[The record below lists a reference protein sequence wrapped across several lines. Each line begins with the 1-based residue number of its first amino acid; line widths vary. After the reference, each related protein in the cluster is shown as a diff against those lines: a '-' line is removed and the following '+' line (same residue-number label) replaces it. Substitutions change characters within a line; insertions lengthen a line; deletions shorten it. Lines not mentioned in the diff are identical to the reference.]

1 MYKKLVV
8 NRKWIWLVLV
18 SLAVTLVSFYP
29 QLTMLRVRGSQ
40 WNGSFAQT
48 HGDEW
53 LYSAYVE
60 SLIEGRSRRN
70 DPYTGRDNKS
80 PTREPESLFS
90 IQYVPA
96 YIISGIARTI
106 GLSASGSFI
115 GLALIA
121 PFLSSLAIFWLVF
134 ALTHDYKFSI
144 AAAVIILSFGTLVGG
159 EGAVSLLGSNPYYV
173 MVPFL
178 RRYEPAAMFPLIF
191 IFCGCV
197 WKSLSRDGPVGYVWA
212 ISAGIGL
219 VLLIF
224 SYFYLWTSAAA
235 WLATV
240 VSLHIL
246 PTRNKRI
253 RNLSRVGII
262 CAFGLAAL
270 VPYYVLL
277 SNRSSIM
284 DRSQQLVSS
293 HAPDLLRVPE
303 IFALLNI
310 VIFVFVVK
318 KKGLDWR
325 APEWA
330 MVSSFL
336 GVPFVVF
343 NQQVITGLS
352 LQPFHFEIFIV
363 NYLVLTGA
371 VLGAYLICRKSE
383 LDWKLSTRHQVR
395 LIVVALCWLLI
406 EVALHTDTIVSDSHF
421 VDQAALV
428 GHRLKDLSQ
437 YGNLDARSALNPQPL
452 VLAVDPK
459 VAVLLPTFA
468 PQALLWSPNFG
479 LINLQPNEGRTRF
492 YLFLYY
498 SGVDTYELGKI
509 LKNERD
515 MLTAFA
521 FGPGRNIPG
530 AFVRPI
536 SQPEISAK
544 VSDYSDFCAKLSSE
558 TIATY
563 SLSYIVAP
571 QEGAD
576 LTNVDRWYDRDV
588 GQQIGPYIIY
598 RVRLR

>member
-1 MYKKLVV
+1 
-8 NRKWIWLVLV
+8 
-18 SLAVTLVSFYP
+18 
-29 QLTMLRVRGSQ
+29 
-40 WNGSFAQT
+40 
-48 HGDEW
+48 
-53 LYSAYVE
+53 
-60 SLIEGRSRRN
+60 
-70 DPYTGRDNKS
+70 
-80 PTREPESLFS
+80 
-90 IQYVPA
+90 
-96 YIISGIARTI
+96 
-106 GLSASGSFI
+106 
-115 GLALIA
+115 
-121 PFLSSLAIFWLVF
+121 
-134 ALTHDYKFSI
+134 
-144 AAAVIILSFGTLVGG
+144 
-159 EGAVSLLGSNPYYV
+159 
-173 MVPFL
+173 
-178 RRYEPAAMFPLIF
+178 
-191 IFCGCV
+191 
-197 WKSLSRDGPVGYVWA
+197 
-212 ISAGIGL
+212 
-219 VLLIF
+219 
-224 SYFYLWTSAAA
+224 
-235 WLATV
+235 
-240 VSLHIL
+240 
-246 PTRNKRI
+246 
-253 RNLSRVGII
+253 
-262 CAFGLAAL
+262 
-270 VPYYVLL
+270 
-277 SNRSSIM
+277 
-284 DRSQQLVSS
+284 
-293 HAPDLLRVPE
+293 
-303 IFALLNI
+303 
-310 VIFVFVVK
+310 
-318 KKGLDWR
+318 
-325 APEWA
+325 
-330 MVSSFL
+330 
-336 GVPFVVF
+336 
-343 NQQVITGLS
+343 
-352 LQPFHFEIFIV
+352 
-363 NYLVLTGA
+363 
-371 VLGAYLICRKSE
+371 
-383 LDWKLSTRHQVR
+383 
-395 LIVVALCWLLI
+395 
-406 EVALHTDTIVSDSHF
+406 